1 MQGNPL
7 FAVVIPAKA
16 GMTGCHP
23 RNRTKL
29 LAIVIKRSS
38 VHPVKPRRKLPMPWG
53 SARGCW
59 PAPWPSLIALSDATR
74 LSLPV
79 AHGLSVTRH
88 LVTLEVAAGRESFE
102 VFRPCP
108 VLGRRQT
115 RKRERPKYKLVR

>member
-1 MQGNPL
+1 MQGNPV
-7 FAVVIPAKA
+7 FAVVIPAKP

-38 VHPVKPRRKLPMPWG
+38 VHPVKPRTKLPRHWG
-53 SARGCW
+53 SACGCW
-59 PAPWPSLIALSDATR
+59 PAPWPSLILLSDASR
-74 LSLPV
+74 LSLCI

-88 LVTLEVAAGRESFE
+88 LVTFEAPAGRESFE
-102 VFRPCP
+102 VFRPYP

-115 RKRERPKYKLVR
+115 RKRERLKYKLVR